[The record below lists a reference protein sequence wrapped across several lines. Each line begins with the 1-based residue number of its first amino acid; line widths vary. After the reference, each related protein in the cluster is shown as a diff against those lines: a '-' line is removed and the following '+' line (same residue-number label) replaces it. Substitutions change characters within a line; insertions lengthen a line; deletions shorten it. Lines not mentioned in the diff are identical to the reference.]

1 MPRFSLRTR
10 IATVLLV
17 AALAPLVAF
26 GVVVGTDAAARGSA
40 TELRQL
46 LVLFVVGAIALGLL
60 LSVALIVLIGRDL
73 GQITRLTERVRGGDF
88 SGPSAGAPA
97 DELAQLAAAH
107 RRLATSLEVRDRQLH
122 DLALHVGAATIT
134 APASEVATRVV
145 VAARDVTGDP
155 TWSLAVLVSPDD
167 SLLSA
172 GTYEPGHAIGAI
184 EELHRWASTVRL
196 EEREP
201 DRSGGVLPATHVEG
215 PWGAFVVV
223 QLASADGLRA
233 LLYAPWEG
241 RQAPT
246 TAELGLF
253 SLLGQNAATA
263 IDHALLYAR
272 RNEQAAALDRMAAFQ
287 RDFLRA
293 ITHDLQTPLT
303 SIRVLASELRQA
315 ELLQGDAGNALALI
329 EQQAERLRR
338 MVSQLLAVSRLEA
351 GALIPRQ
358 DLFREEPIVRRAWE
372 ALHLADRPFVIE
384 SVGQDHLV
392 VGDTDRFEQILWAV
406 LENAS
411 KYSESG
417 TEIAVRIQAAPNEE
431 GGLVAEVA
439 VTDIGLGMDAATAAQ
454 AFDQFF
460 RGDVARERVPDGS
473 GIGLY
478 AARGLA
484 RAMGGEILLTSR
496 LGHGT
501 TLRIRLPAELAEA
514 DGAG

>member
-10 IATVLLV
+10 IAVVLLV
-17 AALAPLVAF
+17 ASLAPLVAF
-26 GVVVGTDAAARGSA
+26 GVAVGTDPGALASV

-46 LVLFVVGAIALGLL
+46 LVLFVVGAIALAVL
-60 LSVALIVLIGRDL
+60 LSVALLVLIGRDL
-73 GQITRLTERVRGGDF
+73 DQITRLTERVRGGDF
-88 SGPSAGAPA
+88 SAPSAAAPA

-107 RRLATSLEVRDRQLH
+107 RRLASSLELRDRQLH

-134 APASEVATRVV
+134 APASEVAMRVV

-155 TWSLAVLVSPDD
+155 TWSLAVLVSPDE

-172 GTYEPGHAIGAI
+172 GTYDPSEPIGAI
-184 EELHRWASTVRL
+184 EELHRWASTARL

-201 DRSGGVLPATHVEG
+201 DRSGAMLPAVHVEG
-215 PWGAFVVV
+215 PWGAFVVA
-223 QLASADGLRA
+223 QLESADGLRA
-233 LLYAPWEG
+233 VLYAPWEG
-241 RQAPT
+241 RQLPT
-246 TAELGLF
+246 AAELGLF

-303 SIRVLASELRQA
+303 SIRVLASELREASQ
-315 ELLQGDAGNALALI
+315 LQGDAGNTLVLI

-351 GALIPRQ
+351 GVLVPRQ

-372 ALHLADRPFVIE
+372 ALHLAEHPFVVE
-384 SVGQDHLV
+384 SVGENHLV
-392 VGDTDRFEQILWAV
+392 VGDADRFEQILWAV
-406 LENAS
+406 LENAA
-411 KYSESG
+411 KYSDPG
-417 TEIAVRIQAAPNEE
+417 TEIAVRIDASPTEKGE
-431 GGLVAEVA
+431 LVAEVA
-439 VTDIGLGMDAATAAQ
+439 VSDTGHGMDPATAAQ

-460 RGDVARERVPDGS
+460 RGARARERVPDGS

-484 RAMGGEILLTSR
+484 RAMGGDIVLTSR
-496 LGHGT
+496 PGRGT
-501 TLRIRLPAELAEA
+501 TMRIRLPAEPAGA
-514 DGAG
+514 DAAG